1 MPGLEKNLER
11 FKGLDAQ
18 VVGISIDSTHT
29 NRAWAESLGGI
40 SYPLLCDFW
49 PHGNVARQFGVFDEK
64 AGRSERAVFVID
76 KQGVVRYIDVH
87 DIGEEP
93 DETQILE
100 ELEKLK

>member
-76 KQGVVRYIDVH
+76 KQGAVRYIDVH